1 MDDYGFR
8 LPRLW
13 YKASNFI
20 FYKRGFM
27 QDQLK
32 KIGSFLVS
40 MPFMVAL
47 LFVFAAASGIATF
60 IENDHGTETSWGLVY
75 GAKWFELIQIML
87 GIGIAANIVRFRMF
101 TLKKLPTLIFHMA
114 FLFILIGAGITR
126 YAGYE
131 GVMHIREGDTEN
143 RMLSSDAFLQI
154 NAVKEEKKYHTEK
167 PVFAA
172 GLGEG
177 DLNEH
182 LDVGGK
188 AVTVRFKEFIKKATK
203 TAVEDPAG
211 KPVVMFV
218 IPTPGGPEKFFL
230 SKGEF
235 VDVGPFA
242 VYFDKTPDASRP
254 YVNISEKEGKFTFV
268 SNQDVSWLRMDDQ
281 QAGNV
286 IAGNED
292 TFAERR
298 LYTINGVQMATKSV
312 LSHGAVKVIS
322 EDQYRASMKMDMNIN
337 GEELSALV
345 VEAEYDG
352 QKREIALMGQGK
364 RFKGFTENF
373 RMGDIDVSLE
383 WGAKQIEMPFS
394 LKLDDFLMEKYPGSM
409 SPSSYES
416 HVTLIDPAAGIN
428 MPFRIFMNNPLEHG
442 GYKFF
447 QSSFD
452 RDEMGTVLSVN
463 HDPGKIPTYLGYA
476 LLALGL
482 FLNFFN
488 PNGRFGKLARTRY
501 DRSVASAVA
510 AFGVTALLLTGQPVH
525 AYAGYEQDQQMD
537 LPTVIETVK
546 KIDYDYAENFGTVLM
561 QDMGGRIKPI
571 DSIAIDIVN
580 KLSGQTAIMGL
591 SHNQVILGM
600 ASKPV
605 LWQKI
610 AMIKVKHSKI
620 KEMLGIS
627 PEKKY
632 IAFNDVLDPSGAY
645 KLGEVVDEANR
656 KRPAERDEF
665 DKELIKLDEKL
676 NIAYSVY
683 AGEFM
688 RIFPLEGDPKHA
700 WHSPGDALKTFPPA
714 DAQAITK
721 ILQQNYVGISEGLD
735 KGNWGTA
742 NDAIKAIIAFQKM
755 KGAAVYPSEFRVAA
769 ELFYNKTMI
778 FERLVPVYLLAGL
791 ILLGMIFGRLFKP
804 SLNLDKAQ
812 KAVLAVLVL
821 GFIAHTANLGLRW
834 YISGHAPW
842 SDGYESMIYIS
853 WTIILAG
860 IMFARQSEFA
870 VASTG
875 ILSGIAL
882 FVAHL
887 NWLDPQITNLV
898 PVLKSYW
905 LSIHVSVITSSYG
918 FLGLS
923 ALLGLISLVLFIMLG
938 RVKNDETKRQVVI
951 SIREAT
957 RISEMA
963 MIIGLSLVTVGN
975 FLGGVW
981 ANESWGRYWGWDPKE
996 TWALVTILVYAGVVH
1011 LRFIPKMN
1019 SVFTFTVASVV
1030 AYSSVIMTY
1039 FGVNYYLSGLHS
1051 YAAGDPVPVPVWVYY
1066 AVATV
1071 IVLILLA
1078 SRNRS
1083 AVSGSLKNP
1092 NTAEG

>member
-1 MDDYGFR
+1 M
-8 LPRLW
+8 P
-13 YKASNFI
+13 N
-20 FYKRGFM
+20 
-27 QDQLK
+27 QLK

-47 LFVFAAASGIATF
+47 LLTFGIASGVATF
-60 IENDHGTETSWGLVY
+60 IENDYGTETSWALVY
-75 GAKWFELIQIML
+75 GAKWFELIQILL
-87 GIGIAANIVRFRMF
+87 GVGIVANIIRFRMF
-101 TLKKLPTLIFHMA
+101 TLKKLPTFIFHSA
-114 FLFILIGAGITR
+114 FLLILIGSGVTR
-126 YAGYE
+126 YMGYE
-131 GVMHIREGDTEN
+131 GVMHIREGESEN
-143 RMLSSDAFLQI
+143 RMLSSDPFLQI
-154 NAVKEEKKYHTEK
+154 DAVRGSQKYHAEK
-167 PVFAA
+167 SIYAA

-177 DLNEH
+177 DLNEQ
-182 LDVGGK
+182 LDIDGK
-188 AVTVRFKEFIKKATK
+188 PVTIRFKEFIKKAAK
-203 TAVEDPAG
+203 TAIEDPAG

-218 IPTPGGPEKFFL
+218 IPTPSGPEKFFL
-230 SKGEF
+230 GKGEF
-235 VDVGPFA
+235 VDIGPLV
-242 VYFDKTPDASRP
+242 VYFDKEHDTARP
-254 YVNISEKEGKFTFV
+254 YIAITEKEGNFTFV
-268 SNQDVSWLRMDDQ
+268 SNRDVSWLRMDDQ
-281 QAGNV
+281 QAGGAA
-286 IAGNED
+286 AGSEGE
-292 TFAERR
+292 FAARH

-312 LSHGAVKVIS
+312 LSHGVIKVIP
-322 EDQYRASMKMDMNIN
+322 EDEYRASMKVDLQTQ
-337 GEELSALV
+337 GQELSALV
-345 VEAEYDG
+345 VEVEYNG
-352 QKREIALMGQGK
+352 EKRDVALMGMGK
-364 RFKGFTENF
+364 RFKGFTETF
-373 RMGDIDVSLE
+373 RMGDADLSLE
-383 WGAKQIEMPFS
+383 WGAKQIELPFS
-394 LKLDDFLMEKYPGSM
+394 LELNDFVMDKYPGSM

-416 HVTLIDPAAGIN
+416 HVTLIDPANGKN
-428 MPFRIFMNNPLEHG
+428 VPFRIFMNNPLEHG

-452 RDEMGTVLSVN
+452 KDEMGTVLSVN
-463 HDPGKIPTYLGYA
+463 HDPGKIPTYIGYA

-488 PNGRFGKLARTRY
+488 PYGRFGKLARTRY
-501 DRSVASAVA
+501 DRSAASVVMGMVLFAGLFSA
-510 AFGVTALLLTGQPVH
+510 QPAQ
-525 AYAGYEQDQQMD
+525 AYAEYQKEQGMD
-537 LPTVIETVK
+537 LSTAIDTVK
-546 KIDYDYAENFGTVLM
+546 KINYDYAENFGTILV
-561 QDMGGRIKPI
+561 QDAGGRIKPM

-580 KLSGQTAIMGL
+580 KLAGQNTIMGL

-610 AMIKVKHSKI
+610 AMIKVKHPKI
-620 KEMLGIS
+620 KTMLGING
-627 PEKKY
+627 EKKY
-632 IAFNDVLDPSGAY
+632 IAFNDVLDQAGVY
-645 KLGEVVDEANR
+645 KIGDAVQAAIQ

-683 AGEFM
+683 SGEFM
-688 RIFPLEGDPKHA
+688 RMFPLEGDAAHT
-700 WHSPGDALKTFPPA
+700 WHSPGEAVKSFPA
-714 DAQAITK
+714 DDIQKITQ
-721 ILQQNYVGISEGLD
+721 ILQQNYVGINEGIE

-742 NDAIKAIIAFQKM
+742 NDAISTIKGYQRV
-755 KGAAVYPSEFRVAA
+755 KGAAIYPSDFRIEA
-769 ELFYNKTMI
+769 ELLYNKLSI
-778 FERLVPVYLLAGL
+778 FERLVPLYLLAGL
-791 ILLGMIFGRLFKP
+791 ILLGFIFTRLFKP
-804 SLNLDKAQ
+804 SLNLALAQ
-812 KAVLAVLVL
+812 KIVLGILVV

-842 SDGYESMIYIS
+842 SDGYESMVYIA

-860 IMFARQSEFA
+860 ILFARQSEFA
-870 VASTG
+870 IASTG

-905 LSIHVSVITSSYG
+905 LSIHVSIITSSYG

-957 RISEMA
+957 RISEMS

-996 TWALVTILVYAGVVH
+996 TWALVTILVYATVVH
-1011 LRFIPKMN
+1011 LRFIPKIN
-1019 SVFTFTVASVV
+1019 SVFSFTVASVV

-1071 IVLILLA
+1071 ILLIVLA
-1078 SRNRS
+1078 SRNRN
-1083 AVSGSLKNP
+1083 AVSGSLKNT

>member
-1 MDDYGFR
+1 MG
-8 LPRLW
+8 
-13 YKASNFI
+13 N
-20 FYKRGFM
+20 
-27 QDQLK
+27 QLK

-47 LFVFAAASGIATF
+47 IFVFAAASGIATF

-87 GIGIAANIVRFRMF
+87 GVGIVANIIRFRMY
-101 TLKKLPTLIFHMA
+101 TLKKLPALIFHAA
-114 FLFILIGAGITR
+114 FLLILIGAGVTR
-126 YAGYE
+126 YTGYE

-154 NAVKEEKKYHTEK
+154 DAVKEGKKYHAEK

-182 LDVGGK
+182 LDIGGK

-211 KPVVMFV
+211 NAIVAFV
-218 IPTPGGPEKFFL
+218 IPTPSGPEKFFL
-230 SKGEF
+230 GKGEF
-235 VDVGPFA
+235 IDVGPLA
-242 VYFDKTPDASRP
+242 IYFDKAPDAQRP
-254 YVNISEKEGKFTFV
+254 YLSIVEKEGKFTFV
-268 SNQDVSWLRMDDQ
+268 SNQDVNWLRMDDQ
-281 QAGNV
+281 QGGNAAAGTE
-286 IAGNED
+286 GE
-292 TFAERR
+292 FAQRH
-298 LYTINGVQMATKSV
+298 LYTINGIQIATKSV
-312 LSHGAVKVIS
+312 LSHGVVKVIS
-322 EDQYRASMKMDMNIN
+322 EDDYRASMKMDMQMK

-352 QKREIALMGQGK
+352 QKREVALMGMGK

-373 RMGDIDVSLE
+373 RLGDADISLE
-383 WGAKQIEMPFS
+383 WGSKQIELPFS
-394 LKLDDFLMEKYPGSM
+394 LKLDDFAMEKYPGSM

-428 MPFRIFMNNPLEHG
+428 EPVKIFMNNPLEHG

-488 PNGRFGKLARTRY
+488 PKGRFGKLARTRY
-501 DRSVASAVA
+501 DRSAVSAVA
-510 AFGVTALLLTGQPVH
+510 AFGMLALLFGAQPVH
-525 AYAGYEQDQQMD
+525 AYAGYDQDQMMD
-537 LPTVIETVK
+537 VPTAIETVK
-546 KIDYDYAENFGTVLM
+546 KIDYDYAENFGALLV
-561 QDMGGRIKPI
+561 QDPGGRIKPM
-571 DSIAIDIVN
+571 DSVAIDIVN
-580 KLSGQTAIMGL
+580 KLSGQTTVMGL
-591 SHNQVILGM
+591 SHNQVIVGM
-600 ASKPV
+600 ASKPI

-627 PEKKY
+627 QDKKY
-632 IAFNDVLDPSGAY
+632 IAFTDVTDQNGQY
-645 KLGEVVDEANR
+645 KLATAVDEAIR

-683 AGEFM
+683 SSEFM
-688 RIFPLEGDPKHA
+688 KIFPLEGDKAHT
-700 WHSPGDALKTFPPA
+700 WYSPGEAMKSFPQEDVA
-714 DAQAITK
+714 AITK
-721 ILQQNYVGISEGLD
+721 ILQQNFVGLSEGLD
-735 KGNWGTA
+735 KGSWGTA
-742 NDAIKAIIAFQKM
+742 NDAIKAIGGFQKV
-755 KGAAVYPSEFRVAA
+755 KGAAIYPSEFRVSA
-769 ELFYNKTMI
+769 ELFYNKVSI
-778 FERLVPVYLLAGL
+778 FERLIPVYLLAGL
-791 ILLGMIFGRLFKP
+791 ILLGLIFTRLFKP
-804 SLNLDKAQ
+804 SLNLATAQ
-812 KAVLAVLVL
+812 KIVLSVLVL
-821 GFIAHTANLGLRW
+821 GFVAHTANLGMRW

-842 SDGYESMIYIS
+842 SDGYESMVYIA

-860 IMFARQSEFA
+860 ILFARQSEFA
-870 VASTG
+870 IASTG
-875 ILSGIAL
+875 ILSGTAL

-905 LSIHVSVITSSYG
+905 LSIHVSVITASYG

-923 ALLGLISLVLFIMLG
+923 ALLGLISLVLFILLG
-938 RVKNDETKRQVVI
+938 RVKNGETKRQAII
-951 SIREAT
+951 SIREST
-957 RISEMA
+957 RISEMS

-1011 LRFIPKMN
+1011 LRFIPKLN
-1019 SVFTFTVASVV
+1019 SVFAFTVASVV

-1078 SRNRS
+1078 SRNRNE
-1083 AVSGSLKNP
+1083 VSGSLKNP

>member
-1 MDDYGFR
+1 MG
-8 LPRLW
+8 
-13 YKASNFI
+13 N
-20 FYKRGFM
+20 
-27 QDQLK
+27 QLK

-40 MPFMVAL
+40 MPFMVGL
-47 LFVFAAASGIATF
+47 LFLFAAASGIATF

-75 GAKWFELIQIML
+75 GAKWFELIQILL
-87 GIGIAANIVRFRMF
+87 GVGIVANIIRFRLY
-101 TLKKLPTLIFHMA
+101 TLKKLPAFIFHAA
-114 FLFILIGAGITR
+114 FLLILIGAGITR

-131 GVMHIREGDTEN
+131 GMMHIREGDTEN
-143 RMLSSDAFLQI
+143 RMLSSNAFLQI
-154 NAVKEEKKYHTEK
+154 DAVREGKKYHHESSIY
-167 PVFAA
+167 AA
-172 GLGEG
+172 GLEEG
-177 DLNEH
+177 DLDEE
-182 LDVGGK
+182 LLVGDK
-188 AVTVRFKEFIKKATK
+188 KVSVRFKRFIKKATK
-203 TAVEDPAG
+203 TAEEDPAG
-211 KPVVMFV
+211 NAVIAFV
-218 IPTPGGPEKFFL
+218 IPTPSGPEKFFL
-230 SKGEF
+230 RKGEMA
-235 VDVGPFA
+235 DVGPLV
-242 VYFDKTPDASRP
+242 VYFDKAPDTMRP
-254 YVNISEKEGKFTFV
+254 HIAISEKEGMFSFV
-268 SNQDVSWLRMDDQ
+268 SNRDVTWLRMDDQ
-281 QAGNV
+281 QSGGAAAGS
-286 IAGNED
+286 AGE
-292 TFAERR
+292 FAQRH
-298 LYTINGVQMATKSV
+298 LYTINGVQLATKSV
-312 LSHGAVKVIS
+312 LSHGTIKVIDEES
-322 EDQYRASMKMDMNIN
+322 YRESMNMDMQMK
-337 GEELSALV
+337 GMELSALV

-352 QKREIALMGQGK
+352 QKREVSLMGQGK
-364 RFKGFTENF
+364 QFKGFGETF
-373 RMGDIDVSLE
+373 SLGDADISLE
-383 WGAKQIEMPFS
+383 WGAKQIELPFS
-394 LKLDDFLMEKYPGSM
+394 LKLEDFLMEKYPGSM

-416 HVTLIDPAAGIN
+416 HVVLIDEAAGKN
-428 MPFRIFMNNPLEHG
+428 EPYRIFMNNPLEYG

-463 HDPGKIPTYLGYA
+463 HDPGNIPTYLGYA

-488 PNGRFGKLARTRY
+488 PNSRFGKLARTRY
-501 DRSVASAVA
+501 DRSAASAVA
-510 AFGVTALLLTGQPVH
+510 AFGIVAALFAAQPVH
-525 AYAGYEQDQQMD
+525 AYAGYEQEQGMD
-537 LPTVIETVK
+537 LSSAIETVK
-546 KIDYDYAENFGTVLM
+546 KIDRECADNFGTILV

-571 DSIAIDIVN
+571 DSISIDIVN
-580 KLSGQTAIMGL
+580 KLSGQTEVMGL

-610 AMIKVKHSKI
+610 AMIKVKHAKI
-620 KEMLGIS
+620 KQTLGIEES
-627 PEKKY
+627 KKY
-632 IAFNDVLDPSGAY
+632 IAFNDVLDSSGGYKLSGAV
-645 KLGEVVDEANR
+645 EEANR

-665 DKELIKLDEKL
+665 DKEVIKLDEKL

-683 AGEFM
+683 AGQFM
-688 RIFPLEGDPKHA
+688 RVFPLEGDKANTWYNPA
-700 WHSPGDALKTFPPA
+700 DALKSFSPEEN
-714 DAQAITK
+714 QEITK
-721 ILQQNYVGISEGLD
+721 ILQQNYVGINEGIE
-735 KGNWGTA
+735 KGNWTTA
-742 NDAIKAIIAFQKM
+742 NDAIKAIVAYQKV
-755 KGAAVYPSEFRVAA
+755 KGSAVYPSDFRVSA
-769 ELFYNKTMI
+769 ELFYNKAMI
-778 FERLVPVYLLAGL
+778 FERLVPVYLFAGL
-791 ILLGMIFGRLFKP
+791 ILLGLIFARLFKP
-804 SLNLDKAQ
+804 SLSLGKAQ
-812 KAVLAVLVL
+812 KIVLGILVL

-842 SDGYESMIYIS
+842 SDGYESMIYIA

-860 IMFARQSEFA
+860 ILFARQSEFA

-938 RVKNDETKRQVVI
+938 RVRDDETKRQVII

-957 RISEMA
+957 RISEMS

-996 TWALVTILVYAGVVH
+996 TWALVTILVYAGIVH
-1011 LRFIPKMN
+1011 LRFIPKLN
-1019 SVFTFTVASVV
+1019 SVFAFTVASVV
-1030 AYSSVIMTY
+1030 GYSSVIMTY

-1071 IVLILLA
+1071 AVLIALA
-1078 SRNRS
+1078 AKNRD

-1092 NTAEG
+1092 NTAQG

>member
-1 MDDYGFR
+1 M
-8 LPRLW
+8 P
-13 YKASNFI
+13 N
-20 FYKRGFM
+20 
-27 QDQLK
+27 QLK
-32 KIGSFLVS
+32 KIGAFLVS

-47 LFVFAAASGIATF
+47 LLTFGIASGVATF
-60 IENDHGTETSWGLVY
+60 IENDYGTETSWALVY

-87 GIGIAANIVRFRMF
+87 GVGIVANIIRFRMF
-101 TLKKLPTLIFHMA
+101 TLKKLPTFIFHSA
-114 FLFILIGAGITR
+114 FLLILIGSGVTR
-126 YAGYE
+126 YMGYE
-131 GVMHIREGDTEN
+131 GVMHIREGESEN
-143 RMLSSDAFLQI
+143 RMLSSEPFLQI
-154 NAVKEEKKYHTEK
+154 DAVRGSQKYHAEK
-167 PVFAA
+167 SIYAA

-177 DLNEH
+177 DLNEQ
-182 LDVGGK
+182 LDIDGK
-188 AVTVRFKEFIKKATK
+188 PVTIRFKEFIKNAAK
-203 TAVEDPAG
+203 TAIEDPAG

-218 IPTPGGPEKFFL
+218 IPTPSGPEKFFL
-230 SKGEF
+230 GKGEF
-235 VDVGPFA
+235 VDIGPLV
-242 VYFDKTPDASRP
+242 VYFDKEHDTARP
-254 YVNISEKEGKFTFV
+254 YIAITEKEGHFSFV
-268 SNQDVSWLRMDDQ
+268 SNRDVSWLRMDDQ
-281 QAGNV
+281 QAGGAA
-286 IAGNED
+286 AGNEGE
-292 TFAERR
+292 FAARH

-312 LSHGAVKVIS
+312 LSHGVIKVIP
-322 EDQYRASMKMDMNIN
+322 EDEYRASMKVDMKIQ
-337 GEELSALV
+337 GQELSALV
-345 VEAEYDG
+345 VEVEYNG
-352 QKREIALMGQGK
+352 EKREVALMGMGK
-364 RFKGFTENF
+364 RFKGFTETF
-373 RMGDIDVSLE
+373 RMGDADISLE
-383 WGAKQIEMPFS
+383 WGAKQIELPFS
-394 LKLDDFLMEKYPGSM
+394 LELNDFVMEKYPGSM

-416 HVTLIDPAAGIN
+416 HVTLIDPANGKN
-428 MPFRIFMNNPLEHG
+428 DPFRIFMNNPLEHG

-452 RDEMGTVLSVN
+452 KDEMGTVLSVN
-463 HDPGKIPTYLGYA
+463 HDPGKIPTYIGYA

-501 DRSVASAVA
+501 DRSAASVVMGLVLFAGLFSA
-510 AFGVTALLLTGQPVH
+510 QPAQ
-525 AYAGYEQDQQMD
+525 AYAEYQKEQGMD
-537 LPTVIETVK
+537 LSTAIDTVK
-546 KIDYDYAENFGTVLM
+546 KFNYDYAENFGTVLV
-561 QDMGGRIKPI
+561 QDAGGRIKPM
-571 DSIAIDIVN
+571 DSMASEIVN
-580 KLSGQTAIMGL
+580 KLAGQNTIMGL

-610 AMIKVKHSKI
+610 AMIKVKHPKI
-620 KEMLGIS
+620 KTMLGINA
-627 PEKKY
+627 EKKY
-632 IAFNDVLDPSGAY
+632 IAFNDVLDQAGVY
-645 KLGEVVDEANR
+645 KIGDAVQEAIQ

-683 AGEFM
+683 SGEFM
-688 RIFPLEGDPKHA
+688 RIFPLDGDKA
-700 WHSPGDALKTFPPA
+700 NTWHSPGEAIKSFPTE
-714 DAQAITK
+714 DIQKITQ
-721 ILQQNYVGISEGLD
+721 ILQQNYVGVNEGIE

-742 NDAIKAIIAFQKM
+742 NDAIKMIIGYQKVN
-755 KGAAVYPSEFRVAA
+755 GATIYPSEFKVEA
-769 ELFYNKTMI
+769 ELLYNKLSI
-778 FERLVPVYLLAGL
+778 FERLIPVYLLSGL
-791 ILLGMIFGRLFKP
+791 ILLGLIFARLFKP
-804 SLNLDKAQ
+804 SLNLDKVQ
-812 KAVLAVLVL
+812 KIVLLILVL

-834 YISGHAPW
+834 YVSGHAPW
-842 SDGYESMIYIS
+842 SDGYESMIYIA

-870 VASTG
+870 IASTG

-905 LSIHVSVITSSYG
+905 LSIHVSIITSSYG

-938 RVKNDETKRQVVI
+938 RVKNDETKRQVII

-957 RISEMA
+957 RISEMS

-996 TWALVTILVYAGVVH
+996 TWALVTILVYATVVH
-1011 LRFIPKMN
+1011 LRFIPKLN
-1019 SVFTFTVASVV
+1019 SVFSFTVASVV

-1066 AVATV
+1066 AVAIV
-1071 IVLILLA
+1071 IVLIILA
-1078 SRNRS
+1078 SKNRHK
-1083 AVSGSLKNP
+1083 VSGSLKNT

>member
-1 MDDYGFR
+1 MG
-8 LPRLW
+8 
-13 YKASNFI
+13 N
-20 FYKRGFM
+20 
-27 QDQLK
+27 QLK

-47 LFVFAAASGIATF
+47 LVVFAAASGIATF
-60 IENDHGTETSWGLVY
+60 IENDHGAETSWGLVY
-75 GAKWFELIQIML
+75 GAKWFEAIQILL
-87 GIGIAANIVRFRMF
+87 GIGIVANIVRFRMY
-101 TLKKLPTLIFHMA
+101 TLKKLPAFIFHAA
-114 FLFILIGAGITR
+114 FLLILLGAGITR

-143 RMLSSDAFLQI
+143 RMLSSDPFLQI
-154 NAVKEEKKYHTEK
+154 DVLRDGKKYHAEK
-167 PVFAA
+167 MIYAA
-172 GLGEG
+172 GLKEG

-188 AVTVRFKEFIKKATK
+188 AVTVRFKEFIKKAAK
-203 TAVEDPAG
+203 TAIEDPSG

-235 VDVGPFA
+235 VDIGPFA
-242 VYFDKTPDASRP
+242 VYFDTAPDQTRP
-254 YVNISEKEGKFTFV
+254 YLSISEKEGKFSFV
-268 SNQDVSWLRMDDQ
+268 SNQDVSWMRMDDQ
-281 QAGNV
+281 QTGSAAAGNTD
-286 IAGNED
+286 E
-292 TFAERR
+292 FAARR

-312 LSHGAVKVIS
+312 LSHGVVKVIP
-322 EDQYRASMKMDMNIN
+322 EDEYRASMKMDMKMK

-352 QKREIALMGQGK
+352 QKREVALMGQGK
-364 RFKGFTENF
+364 RFKGFTENVHL
-373 RMGDIDVSLE
+373 GDADIALE
-383 WGAKQIEMPFS
+383 WGSKQIEMPFS
-394 LKLDDFLMEKYPGSM
+394 LKLDDFVMDKYPGSM

-416 HVTLIDPAAGIN
+416 HVTLIDPIAGKN
-428 MPFRIFMNNPLEHG
+428 EPFNIFMNNPLEYG

-463 HDPGKIPTYLGYA
+463 HDPGKIPTYIGYA

-501 DRSVASAVA
+501 DRSAASFVA
-510 AFGVTALLLTGQPVH
+510 AIGIMALLVSAQPAH
-525 AYAGYEQDQQMD
+525 AYAGYEKDQQMD
-537 LPTVIETVK
+537 LATVIETVK
-546 KIDYDYAENFGTVLM
+546 KIDYDYAENFGSIMV
-561 QDMGGRIKPI
+561 QDAGGRVKPMDTI
-571 DSIAIDIVN
+571 DIDIVN
-580 KLSGQTAIMGL
+580 KLSGQTTVMGL

-600 ASKPV
+600 ASKPM

-610 AMIKVKHSKI
+610 AMIKVKHAKI
-620 KEMLGIS
+620 KEMLGVAA
-627 PEKKY
+627 EKNY
-632 IAFNDVLDPSGAY
+632 IAFVDVLDQNSQY
-645 KLGEVVDEANR
+645 KIGTAVDEAIR
-656 KRPAERDEF
+656 KRPAERDEL

-683 AGEFM
+683 SGDFM
-688 RIFPLEGDPKHA
+688 RIFPMEGDPAHT
-700 WHSPGDALKTFPPA
+700 WYSPGNAMKTLPPE
-714 DAQAITK
+714 DVQNITH
-721 ILQQNYVGISEGLD
+721 ILQQNYIGITEGVE
-735 KGNWGTA
+735 KGNWTTA
-742 NDAIKAIIAFQKM
+742 NDAIKMILGFQKV
-755 KGAAVYPSEFRVAA
+755 KGADIYPSDFRIGA
-769 ELFYNKTMI
+769 ELFYNKVSI
-778 FERLVPVYLLAGL
+778 FERLIPVYLLAGL
-791 ILLGMIFGRLFKP
+791 ILLGLIFARLFKP
-804 SLNLDKAQ
+804 QLNLATAQ
-812 KAVLAVLVL
+812 KIVLGVLVV

-842 SDGYESMIYIS
+842 SDGYESMIYIA

-860 IMFARQSEFA
+860 ILFARQSEFA

-923 ALLGLISLVLFIMLG
+923 ALLGLISLVLFIMVD
-938 RVKNDETKRQVVI
+938 RVKSDETRRQVII
-951 SIREAT
+951 SIREST
-957 RISEMA
+957 RISEMS

-996 TWALVTILVYAGVVH
+996 TWALVTILVYAAVVH
-1011 LRFIPKMN
+1011 LRFIPKLN
-1019 SVFTFTVASVV
+1019 SVFSFTVASVV

-1071 IVLILLA
+1071 IALILLA
-1078 SRNRS
+1078 SRNRN